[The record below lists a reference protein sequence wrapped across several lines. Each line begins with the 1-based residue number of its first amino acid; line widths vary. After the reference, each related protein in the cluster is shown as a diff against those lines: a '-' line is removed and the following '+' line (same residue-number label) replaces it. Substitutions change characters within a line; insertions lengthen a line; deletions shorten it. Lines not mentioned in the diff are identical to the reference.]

1 MVAPRA
7 SLEHD
12 LCKSRSSL
20 SVAVTSVL
28 FPASF
33 FLLLIPQ
40 VFLMSLLCLHLSLI
54 TDLVFDLSALLKTH
68 WFYWFISSA
77 LRSDCSR

>member
-33 FLLLIPQ
+33 IPQ